1 MTISADEKTLFFVS
15 DRPGGL
21 GGTDIWRC
29 LKLPN
34 GEWSKPFNLGPPINS
49 SYNEQSPFIHPD
61 GKTLYYS
68 SDGEQSMGGYD
79 IFFSKKIDNIK
90 WSNPINMGFPLNTVD
105 DDLFFTTSA
114 DGERGYY
121 ASNHEGGYGG
131 NDLYMVKLKN
141 TITDPVTTVSY
152 THLTLPT
159 SFLV

>member
-1 MTISADEKTLFFVS
+1 MTISADEKTLYFVS

-49 SYNEQSPFIHPD
+49 SYNEQSPYIHPD

-79 IFFSKKIDNIK
+79 IFYSKKMEENK
-90 WSNPINMGFPLNTVD
+90 
-105 DDLFFTTSA
+105 
-114 DGERGYY
+114 
-121 ASNHEGGYGG
+121 
-131 NDLYMVKLKN
+131 MVKPNQYGL
-141 TITDPVTTVSY
+141 SSEY
-152 THLTLPT
+152 
-159 SFLV
+159 SR